1 MIWIHPQ
8 YYYSLHLRTPTEPKR
23 KPLNASAEPSHET
36 PLNLT
41 PTKPNHNKAQPFGLL
56 VELELSRIA
65 TPP

>member
-1 MIWIHPQ
+1 MGFLQQSTLEDTHGAQTQTLERISH
-8 YYYSLHLRTPTEPKR
+8 
-23 KPLNASAEPSHET
+23 HET

-41 PTKPNHNKAQPFGLL
+41 PTKTNHNKAQPFGLL